1 MMEMSR
7 EMMKAGI
14 IEEMLD
20 DAMESLEDGEE
31 MEDAAQVFASA
42 CALDD
47 NGESS
52 SPIAPSAPP
61 SSSSRPRWT
70 RCCSS

>member
-1 MMEMSR
+1 MEMSR

-31 MEDAAQVFASA
+31 MEDAAQVDCVNSKLTF
-42 CALDD
+42 CLF
-47 NGESS
+47 
-52 SPIAPSAPP
+52 P
-61 SSSSRPRWT
+61 
-70 RCCSS
+70 

>member
-31 MEDAAQVFASA
+31 MEDAAQV
-42 CALDD
+42 DD
-47 NGESS
+47 VNSNLTFCLC
-52 SPIAPSAPP
+52 P
-61 SSSSRPRWT
+61 
-70 RCCSS
+70 